1 MSSTVTSTISTTGP
15 GPGAT
20 LFVRVEAC
28 VTVPDSRRPRL
39 EVLGV
44 TEGVTLLPES
54 SRQEQKELAQYSHP
68 NRARHRVRCL
78 ARTRRM
84 CLATARSYLSHWS
97 CSTMSSGRVSPTST
111 NPSVKPIAAS
121 SAARSI
127 EWIL

>member
-28 VTVPDSRRPRL
+28 VTVPDDSRRPRL

-44 TEGVTLLPES
+44 TDGVTLLPES

-97 CSTMSSGRVSPTST
+97 CSTMSSGRG
-111 NPSVKPIAAS
+111 
-121 SAARSI
+121 
-127 EWIL
+127 